1 MKVAFSINRRKG
13 VGIMTKRIGLDP
25 GHGGSDPGAV
35 GVNGL
40 REKEVT
46 LAVALLVAELLS
58 RAGIE
63 VVLSREKDVDVSL
76 AERAALFNRA
86 GLDLVVSLHIN
97 SSENP
102 RADYLSTY
110 ILGPGGQAERVARTI
125 QDELVRALGWPD
137 GGVRQAGF
145 YILRETEA
153 PAVLVE
159 MGFLSNPQEAQA
171 LKKEEVRQTLSRAL
185 ARGIA
190 LHLGLDP
197 AVFSPGS
204 DIAGHWA
211 EATIRRCL
219 ELGLMHGYPDATFRP
234 DNFATR
240 AELAAS
246 LVNLLDKVKAN
257 NL

>member
-1 MKVAFSINRRKG
+1 
-13 VGIMTKRIGLDP
+13 MTKRIGLDP
-25 GHGGSDPGAV
+25 GHGGADPGGV

-40 REKEVT
+40 LEKEVT
-46 LAVALLVAELLS
+46 LAVGLLLGDLLQ
-58 RAGIE
+58 RTGTE
-63 VVLSREKDVDVSL
+63 VVFSRKEDLNVSL

-86 GLDLVVSLHIN
+86 GVDLVVSLHVN

-102 RADYLSTY
+102 QAAYVSAY
-110 ILGPGGQAERVARTI
+110 ILGFGGRAEKAAEII
-125 QDELVRALGWPD
+125 QDELVRALKWPD
-137 GGVRQAGF
+137 GGVRQADF

-159 MGFLSNPQEAQA
+159 MGFLSNPQEAEA
-171 LKKEEVRQTLSRAL
+171 LKKQEVRQALARAL

-190 LHLGLDP
+190 LYLGLDP
-197 AVFSPGS
+197 GVFSPGG

-211 EATIRRCL
+211 EDAIRRCL
-219 ELGLMHGYPDATFRP
+219 ELGIMHGYPDGTFRP

-246 LVNLLDKVKAN
+246 LVNLLDKVKAKD
-257 NL
+257 L